1 MTTNGEHESLLRK
14 VVDKVE
20 ETVED
25 LLDRDD
31 DDAFTQRPG
40 AKDDT
45 TGTR

>member
-1 MTTNGEHESLLRK
+1 MTTNGEHESLLHR
-14 VVDKVE
+14 VVEKVE

-25 LLDRDD
+25 LLDRD

>member
-1 MTTNGEHESLLRK
+1 MTTSGEHEGLLRR
-14 VVDKVE
+14 VVDDVE
-20 ETVED
+20 EAFE
-25 LLDRDD
+25 DD

>member
-1 MTTNGEHESLLRK
+1 MTTSGEHEGLLKRA
-14 VVDKVE
+14 VHKVE
-20 ETVED
+20 EEVEE

-31 DDAFTQRPG
+31 DDAFTKRPG